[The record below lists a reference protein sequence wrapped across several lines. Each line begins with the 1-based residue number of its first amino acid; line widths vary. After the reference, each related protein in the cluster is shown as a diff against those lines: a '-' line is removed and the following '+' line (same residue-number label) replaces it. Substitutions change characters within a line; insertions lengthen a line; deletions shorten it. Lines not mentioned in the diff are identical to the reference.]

1 MHTLAAWTGTISWTA
16 SRKRIKQRRHAQWKG
31 EDSRRIV
38 RVVGYVLPRCQAKSG
53 RAGSRDETRLACI
66 DYDTA
71 NSWIGHVLQE
81 EESNGIPK
89 EQDVGEAESGGG
101 TGDAGTD
108 WASCAWAKAMR
119 PLDGKGTDCTIR
131 MVHMGG
137 VLDPE

>member
-16 SRKRIKQRRHAQWKG
+16 SRKRIRQRRHAQWKG

-38 RVVGYVLPRCQAKSG
+38 RVVGYVLPRCRAQAG
-53 RAGSRDETRLACI
+53 MAGSRDETSLARK
-66 DYDTA
+66 DYNKA

-89 EQDVGEAESGGG
+89 EQDVGKVEGGRG

-108 WASCAWAKAMR
+108 WAACAWAKAMSS
-119 PLDGKGTDCTIR
+119 LGGKETDCTIR

>member
-38 RVVGYVLPRCQAKSG
+38 RVVGYVLPRCQAKAG
-53 RAGSRDETRLACI
+53 RPGSRDETKFACN
-66 DYDTA
+66 DYDEA
-71 NSWIGHVLQE
+71 NSWIGYVLQE

-108 WASCAWAKAMR
+108 WASCAWAEAMR
-119 PLDGKGTDCTIR
+119 PLDGKGTDCTTR

-137 VLDPE
+137 VLYPE